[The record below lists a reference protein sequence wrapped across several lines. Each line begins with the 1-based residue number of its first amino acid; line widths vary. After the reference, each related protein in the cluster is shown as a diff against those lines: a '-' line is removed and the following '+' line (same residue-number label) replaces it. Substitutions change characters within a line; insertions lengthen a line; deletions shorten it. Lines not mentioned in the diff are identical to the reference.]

1 MNAAD
6 SHLFSLLKQAV
17 ARVFLEKNHA
27 PKNISDWKGED
38 IIAFQEDLFAKTNGR
53 VSEKWFYTYFKNK
66 PTKLPRI
73 DMLNLLC
80 TYSEEQNWHAF
91 QAKHAESQK
100 TLPKNRRRAQWLIF
114 SGLLIILFTM
124 YFLRKKNNTFQFCM
138 IDEDRK
144 EAITQIPIDIKI
156 LQKNLSPIYIKTD
169 SLGCFTYVS
178 SEEIIHFVI
187 QSPYHKTDTIIR
199 HINGNANSVIP
210 VRTDDYALM
219 LQYYSNGNTGEV
231 QKRQTQLQQLIAAD
245 AEIYQLFPQHSGVEL
260 YSKDDFIAKL
270 LIPTSSLKHIKI
282 LDKRYTNGKITK
294 LKFIIQ

>member
-1 MNAAD
+1 MNATD
-6 SHLFSLLKQAV
+6 LHLFSLLKQAV

-27 PKNISDWKGED
+27 PKEISHWKGED
-38 IIAFQEDLFAKTNGR
+38 IVAFQEDLFKKTNGR
-53 VSEKWFYTYFKNK
+53 VSEKWFYTYIKNS

-80 TYSEEQNWHAF
+80 LYSDEQNWHAF
-91 QAKHAESQK
+91 KAKHGASQK
-100 TLPKNRRRAQWLIF
+100 SLPKNRRKAPWLIF

-124 YFLRKKNNTFQFCM
+124 YFIRKKNNTFQFCM
-138 IDEDRK
+138 VDEDRK

-169 SLGCFTYVS
+169 SLGCFTYVT
-178 SEEIIHFVI
+178 SEDIIQFIVR
-187 QSPYHKTDTIIR
+187 SPYHKTDTIVR
-199 HINGNANSVIP
+199 HIDGNANSVIP

-219 LQYYSNGNTGEV
+219 LQYYSDGSMTEV
-231 QKRQTQLQQLIAAD
+231 QKRKTQLRQLIATD

-260 YSKDDFIAKL
+260 YSKEDFIAKL